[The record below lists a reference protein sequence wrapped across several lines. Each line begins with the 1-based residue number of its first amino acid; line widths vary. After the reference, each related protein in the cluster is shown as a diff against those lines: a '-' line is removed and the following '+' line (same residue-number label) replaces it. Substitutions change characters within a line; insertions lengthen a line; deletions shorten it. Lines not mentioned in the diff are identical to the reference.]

1 MKTASPL
8 LWGGGGLLFFVL
20 SLLATLSIGSAN
32 LSWAD
37 VWHVIGSHL
46 TQGRLFPY
54 LDPATDAIVWQIRA
68 PRVLLSAGVGATLAL
83 SGLIFQAILR
93 NPLADPYILG
103 VSSGAAAGAVCSL
116 YWGWTSLWL
125 GIWLTPICAMLGAV
139 FALLFVWLLARA
151 RDVSRERL
159 ILAGVIVQAF
169 FGALVSL
176 SIALADEQLQRIM
189 FWLLGS
195 LSLREWSH
203 VEVVIVAWSTVF
215 LLTMLLSQELNLL
228 ALGERMASHLGV
240 YVRQLRF
247 LLLTAASLLAA
258 AAVSV
263 TGTIGFVGLVVP
275 HICRRLIGHDHRWL
289 VPFTSLG
296 GAIFLMWADCLART
310 VIVPRE
316 LPIGVITAFV
326 GAPFFAFLLSRD
338 TR

>member
-1 MKTASPL
+1 MKVSPL
-8 LWGGGGLLFFVL
+8 WLWGGGGLLFFVV
-20 SLLATLSIGSAN
+20 SLIATISIGSIN
-32 LSWAD
+32 LSWID

-46 TQGRLFPY
+46 TQGRMFPY

-68 PRVLLSAGVGATLAL
+68 PRVLLSAGVGAVLAL
-83 SGLIFQAILR
+83 SGLIFQTILR

-125 GIWLTPICAMLGAV
+125 GIWLTPICAMIGAV
-139 FALLFVWLLARA
+139 IALSLVWFLART
-151 RDVSRERL
+151 SGISHERL
-159 ILAGVIVQAF
+159 ILAGVIVQSF

-176 SIALADEQLQRIM
+176 AIALADDQLHRIM

-195 LSLREWSH
+195 LQLREWTH
-203 VEVVIVAWSTVF
+203 VEVVFVAWCIGF
-215 LLTMLLSQELNLL
+215 LLAVLLSQELNLL
-228 ALGERMASHLGV
+228 TLGERMASHLGV
-240 YVRQLRF
+240 YVRQVRF
-247 LLLTAASLLAA
+247 LLLTSASMLAA

-263 TGTIGFVGLVVP
+263 TGTIGFIGLVVP
-275 HICRRLIGHDHRWL
+275 HIIRQLIGHDHRLL
-289 VPFTSLG
+289 VPITSLG

-310 VIVPRE
+310 VITPRE

-326 GAPFFAFLLSRD
+326 GAPFFAFLLSRN

>member
-1 MKTASPL
+1 MRASPLL
-8 LWGGGGLLFFVL
+8 LWGGGGLLFFVG
-20 SLLATLSIGSAN
+20 SLIATISIGSAN
-32 LSWAD
+32 LSWTD
-37 VWHVIGSHL
+37 VWQVIASHL
-46 TQGRLFPY
+46 TQGNLFPY

-125 GIWLTPICAMLGAV
+125 GIWLTPICAMIGAV
-139 FALLFVWLLARA
+139 MALLFVWLLART
-151 RDVSRERL
+151 REVSRERL
-159 ILAGVIVQAF
+159 ILAGVIVQVF
-169 FGALVSL
+169 FGAFVSL
-176 SIALADEQLQRIM
+176 AISLADEQLQRIM

-195 LSLREWSH
+195 LNLREWSH
-203 VEVVIVAWSTVF
+203 VEVVVVAWCMGF
-215 LLTMLLSQELNLL
+215 LLALLLSQELNLL
-228 ALGERMASHLGV
+228 ALGERMAAHLGV
-240 YVRQLRF
+240 YVRQIRF
-247 LLLTAASLLAA
+247 LLLTAASMLAA

-263 TGTIGFVGLVVP
+263 TGTIGFVGFVIP
-275 HICRRLIGHDHRWL
+275 HIFRRLIGHDHRLL

-310 VIVPRE
+310 VIAPRE

-326 GAPFFAFLLSRD
+326 GAPFFAFLLRRD